1 VLVLPDRAGWE
12 DGRVTDLGE
21 LDAQIA
27 AAAGDLQVH
36 ESLIHRIAELDLTLA
51 GHGERVSEL
60 NARMHQ
66 EERDVERL
74 EGLTIDSVLARL
86 KGSFADDLQRQQA
99 ERDAIRYQLAEV
111 QAQLHL
117 VLRERER
124 DNDRLAGHAGAA
136 RALEEA
142 LLAKERFLQDSGDA
156 KAAELLALAEQ
167 RGRLVAETREID
179 EAISAA
185 HDAVQALWVAT
196 ERLGSAGSWSTY
208 DTWFGG
214 GVIGSIVKHD
224 RLDQAQ
230 QAASYAE
237 SRLAVLRSELA
248 DVGVGRELA
257 SELSLDRTTRFVDI
271 WFDNIITDLA
281 VGHRI
286 SRAKETVGS
295 AGRAVNS
302 IAQRL
307 HDRRADVVTRLDEL
321 DARREALLTGR

>member
-1 VLVLPDRAGWE
+1 M
-12 DGRVTDLGE
+12 TDLGE

-27 AAAGDLQVH
+27 FAADDLQER
-36 ESLIHRIAELDLTLA
+36 ESLTHRIAELDVTLA
-51 GHGERVSEL
+51 GHGARVSEL

-86 KGSFADDLQRQQA
+86 KGSLADDLERQQA
-99 ERDAIRYQLAEV
+99 ERDAVRYQLAEV

-124 DNDRLAGHAGAA
+124 DEDRLAGHVGAA
-136 RALEEA
+136 QGLEEA
-142 LLAKERFLQDSGDA
+142 LLAKETFLRDSGDPR
-156 KAAELLALAEQ
+156 AAELLALAEQ

-208 DTWFGG
+208 DTWLGG
-214 GVIGSIVKHD
+214 GVIGSLVKHD

-230 QAASYAE
+230 RAASYAE
-237 SRLAVLRSELA
+237 SRLAVLRSDLA
-248 DVGVGRELA
+248 DVGVGKEVA
-257 SELSLDRTTRFVDI
+257 PELSLDRTMRFVDI
-271 WFDNIITDLA
+271 WFDNMVTDLA

-286 SRAKETVGS
+286 SRAKATVTS
-295 AGRAVNS
+295 AGLAVNS
-302 IAQRL
+302 VAQRL
-307 HDRRADVVTRLDEL
+307 HDRRANVVTRLDDL
-321 DARREALLTGR
+321 DARREALLTAR

>member
-1 VLVLPDRAGWE
+1 M
-12 DGRVTDLGE
+12 TDLSE

-27 AAAGDLQVH
+27 SAAADLREH
-36 ESLIHRIAELDLTLA
+36 ESLVHKIAGLDATLA

-60 NARMHQ
+60 NSRLHQ

-86 KGSFADDLQRQQA
+86 KGSHADDLERQQA
-99 ERDAIRYQLAEV
+99 ERDAVHYQLAEV

-124 DNDRLAGHAGAA
+124 DDDRLAGHAGAA
-136 RALEEA
+136 RALDAA
-142 LLAKERFLQDSGDA
+142 LAAKETFLHDSGDPM
-156 KAAELLALAEQ
+156 AAELLAMAEQ

-179 EAISAA
+179 EAIRAA

-208 DTWFGG
+208 DTWLGG
-214 GVIGSIVKHD
+214 GMLGSLVKHD

-237 SRLAVLRSELA
+237 SRLAVLRSDLA
-248 DVGVGRELA
+248 DVGVGEEVA
-257 SELSLDRTTRFVDI
+257 PELSLDRTTRFVDI
-271 WFDNIITDLA
+271 WFDNIVTDLA
-281 VGHRI
+281 VGQRI
-286 SRAKETVGS
+286 SKAKETVTS
-295 AGRAVNS
+295 AGAAVNS
-302 IAQRL
+302 VAQRL
-307 HDRRADVVTRLDEL
+307 HDRRAVVVALLDEL
-321 DARREALLTGR
+321 DVRREALLTAR